1 MHFCMVTEI
10 PTNAFN
16 NYLLLYEHAP
26 TCFGALKRHPQGA
39 RSDPDEIVNT
49 KERRRTKDRDRL
61 WMCSVEISKFEYNS
75 NSANIIVYNLLNLL
89 N

>member
-1 MHFCMVTEI
+1 MLFTEILSVFVTWTMHFHMVNEI

-16 NYLLLYEHAP
+16 NYILLYYHAP

-49 KERRRTKDRDRL
+49 
-61 WMCSVEISKFEYNS
+61 
-75 NSANIIVYNLLNLL
+75 
-89 N
+89 